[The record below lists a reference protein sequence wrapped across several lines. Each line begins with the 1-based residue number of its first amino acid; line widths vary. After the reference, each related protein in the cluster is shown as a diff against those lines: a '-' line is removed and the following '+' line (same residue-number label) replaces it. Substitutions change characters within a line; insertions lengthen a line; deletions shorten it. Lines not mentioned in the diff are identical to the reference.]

1 MAKNKKRCMLPKYG
15 GGGKPKAPK
24 PYVANDLNDF
34 AYRQQAYSDS
44 LSTHNYGMLRAQAYE
59 RDNPGETWPKKV
71 PPAPMQEVLPPRINT
86 QPVRAPHQQ
95 INKIPSRQPQAE
107 YNQSMSYQQ
116 VPQMPYDS
124 FGEAVLHSN
133 HNYAKNTNQPIG
145 YWNTPG
151 IKEPMYT
158 REQLEAM
165 KTNKKVQKFSNGGFG
180 SKAGF
185 NTKLQDPNIASSSFN
200 HIYGDGTAQVPG
212 SEGLNYDPNQM
223 QSTIGGESVSTDLV
237 SMGTQA
243 AGMLGGGMPYA
254 AIGNMAGQMIR
265 TKPGE
270 RPNSTQNMLA
280 GGAQGAGMG
289 MQVAGPI
296 GAIVGGVAGMAYEG
310 ITHGKKSKAFE
321 KGMMD
326 NYTNKQNSEIPQSIF
341 AMGGELNQFHGPSH
355 EEGGITLGGDQP
367 FAEVEGQET
376 SAKLPDESGEEGQ
389 YIYSD
394 RLKPKGSKRTF
405 AQLSKSIENKYKRRS
420 GDKLAEASKMR
431 DLEGLKAQQE
441 QVRESMVA
449 NTYKKAYGGDL
460 PKYNFGDWL
469 AKPSTQTGIYDAAG
483 SILPQI
489 GPQTYMNKTMG
500 KQRQM
505 VNSLQPTQL
514 SSNLVSDRES
524 QEAIRDGYN
533 TGEYNLR
540 QVSPNSGSYLA
551 GMSSLA
557 GKRMRESAGAHERV
571 NNMNSQIK
579 NQTQAQQAQL
589 NTQYDFTKA
598 GMNFGIDR
606 DYHAAL
612 SESTGYASRA
622 LKAPQDR
629 RNEKLSLMAKVSTIT
644 DPSLQ
649 KEMMELIKQQYGG

>member
-15 GGGKPKAPK
+15 GGGKTKAPK

-59 RDNPGETWPKKV
+59 RDNPGETWPKKI
-71 PPAPMQEVLPPRINT
+71 PPAPVQEVLPPRINT

-165 KTNKKVQKFSNGGFG
+165 KTNKKVQKFRNGGFG

-185 NTKLQDPNIASSSFN
+185 NTKLQDPNMASSSFN
-200 HIYGDGTAQVPG
+200 HIYGDGTAVVPG
-212 SEGLNYDPNQM
+212 SEDLNL
-223 QSTIGGESVSTDLV
+223 QSDLLNSASAASFNPTSMAAPIG
-237 SMGTQA
+237 A
-243 AGMLGGGMPYA
+243 LGS
-254 AIGNMAGQMIR
+254 MAGNAIK

-270 RPNSTQNMLA
+270 RPNQGQDALGQGVSWA
-280 GGAQGAGMG
+280 AQGAQMG
-289 MQVAGPI
+289 QAAGPYGMAI
-296 GAIVGGVAGMAYEG
+296 GAGVGLVGGV
-310 ITHGKKSKAFE
+310 TTSLLQHKKKANAFNKAE
-321 KGMMD
+321 MD
-326 NYTNKQNSEIPQSIF
+326 NYMNNQGSNNQIPQSIF

-405 AQLSKSIENKYKRRS
+405 AQLSKSIENKYKRRP
-420 GDKLAEASKMR
+420 GDKLSEASKMR
-431 DLEGLKAQQE
+431 DLESLKAQQE

-540 QVSPNSGSYLA
+540 QRGANSGSYLA
-551 GMSSLA
+551 GMTSLA
-557 GKRMRESAGAHERV
+557 GKKMRESAGAHERV

-629 RNEKLSLMAKVSTIT
+629 RNEKLSLMAKTGTFT
-644 DPSLQ
+644 DSKLQ
-649 KEMMELIKQQYGG
+649 KEMMDLIEQYYGK